1 MLTRVQLS
9 GRGGLANIS
18 ETMHKKFCSQ
28 LADYL
33 AEEARANS
41 VNVVELTKLSYGAI
55 QENWFV
61 LADFSNGIFEGSQK
75 FCLRMDAPTSIDDS
89 HKRHEEFFLLKLAFE
104 EGVRVPEPI
113 FFCRDPSILG
123 REFFITRWI
132 EGNADGRNITR
143 QKLSVSARRKLICEI
158 AEQLAAIHKI
168 KPKGKSANFLK
179 DYNSSSAKKVI
190 ADYRAALDDLPE
202 TSAAIEW
209 GLRWAELN
217 IPKNTEKLFCHR
229 DYRVGNLLINKG
241 QLTAVLDWEFAN
253 WSDPME
259 DIAWFCA
266 KCWRFGA
273 DTREAGGIGQR
284 SDFYNYYEEK
294 SGRKVDKN
302 AVFFWEVL
310 AHIRWAIIARR
321 QGERFASSGENSLE
335 PAMTAYISPQLEWEI
350 IGMTGKHKNV
360 Y

>member
-1 MLTRVQLS
+1 MLTRAQLS
-9 GRGGLANIS
+9 GRGELANIS
-18 ETMHKKFCSQ
+18 ETIEKKFCEQ

-33 AEEARANS
+33 AKESRSSS
-41 VNVVELTKLSYGAI
+41 VNVLELKKLSYGAI
-55 QENWFV
+55 QENWFIS
-61 LADFSNGIFEGSQK
+61 ADFSNGILEGSQN

-89 HKRHEEFFLLKLAFE
+89 HKRHEEFSLLKLAFE

-123 REFFITRWI
+123 REFFISRWI
-132 EGNADGRNITR
+132 EGNADGRKIT
-143 QKLSVSARRKLICEI
+143 QQELSDAKRRKLIYEI
-158 AEQLAAIHKI
+158 AGQLATIHRI
-168 KPKGKSANFLK
+168 KPKGNSTNFLK
-179 DYNSSSAKKVI
+179 DYNSTSAEKVI
-190 ADYRAALDDLPE
+190 AEYRAALDNLPE
-202 TSAAIEW
+202 TSVAIEW

-229 DYRVGNLLINKG
+229 DYRVGNLLINED

-273 DTREAGGIGQR
+273 NTREAGGIGER

-350 IGMTGKHKNV
+350 LRMTGKHENV